1 MKKNK
6 NILLPLYIILNMI
19 YTSFGSILFTLK
31 KIKYNEYSKGYIIAL
46 ILNILVIITIS
57 IIKKI
62 KNKKLLLNKTDIF
75 LLLIILFSGVSV
87 IFAINKDVAIFGFK
101 NRYEGLLQILYYFS
115 IYFISTYIEE
125 KHKKKIIYLL
135 LIIGTIN
142 TLYAMFQVQE
152 MKGIII
158 RYNWSK
164 PSATGFVNNS
174 NFFGTLMVLCLSF
187 SLGLFIDE
195 EKNTL
200 KIIYSLLIF
209 IFMVG
214 LIISNTMSS
223 FLGML
228 IELIFIVIYL
238 IKYKKIKKIIII
250 ILIFSTSLILIT
262 AAGKTKI
269 LKDAIKTKN
278 EAIEITKGN
287 INDKYGTNRIYI
299 WKNTLKKVPD
309 NLLTGVGIDNFYY
322 AFGEKPLSDEKWIYD
337 KAHNEYLQILITQ
350 GIFSLIAYLSLYGT
364 IIIKKI
370 KSKEK
375 NIYLILPIIG
385 YLTQA
390 FFNISVIE
398 VAPFFYISL
407 GILNSRYDEV

>member
-1 MKKNK
+1 MLSK
-6 NILLPLYIILNMI
+6 
-19 YTSFGSILFTLK
+19 
-31 KIKYNEYSKGYIIAL
+31 EYHDK
-46 ILNILVIITIS
+46 
-57 IIKKI
+57 
-62 KNKKLLLNKTDIF
+62 
-75 LLLIILFSGVSV
+75 
-87 IFAINKDVAIFGFK
+87 
-101 NRYEGLLQILYYFS
+101 Q
-115 IYFISTYIEE
+115 
-125 KHKKKIIYLL
+125 KKKIVYLL
-135 LIIGTIN
+135 LFIGIIN
-142 TLYAMFQVQE
+142 TIYAMFQVQE
-152 MKGIII
+152 MKGITI

-164 PSATGFVNNS
+164 PFATGFVNNS
-174 NFFGTLMVLCLSF
+174 NFFGTLMLLCLSF

-195 EKNTL
+195 EKQTL

-209 IFMVG
+209 IFMTG
-214 LIISNTMSS
+214 LTISNTMSS

-228 IELIFIVIYL
+228 IELVFIAIYL
-238 IKYKKIKKIIII
+238 IKKQKIKEIITITL
-250 ILIFSTSLILIT
+250 ILSLALTLIT

-269 LKDAIKTKN
+269 LKDMIKTKD
-278 EAIEITKGN
+278 EAIEITRGN

-398 VAPFFYISL
+398 VAPYFYISL
-407 GILNSRYDEV
+407 GMLNGRCDKV